1 MSITY
6 KFLLALFISGV
17 LFASE
22 KELQAQEPVLPQ
34 EQGAFGVKMGDA
46 LANYQVMK
54 EVKPYLYRIKNVP
67 SLQDEFPVYF
77 IRHHESTGVCLVSAS
92 GWPIETNSSGD
103 QLKAEFDV
111 LFQKVTE
118 RFGKGNL
125 SFFVTSG
132 STKLWKKHFMSKLQR
147 QEAVLAGKWSYRKGS
162 KMKGQVLE
170 VLLYASGLGYGK
182 GQLNIQYKFN
192 NYNDCL
198 QAQRIDMKAKKEG
211 QIN

>member
-6 KFLLALFISGV
+6 KFLLALIISGF
-17 LFASE
+17 LFAPD
-22 KELQAQEPVLPQ
+22 KVLQAQ
-34 EQGAFGVKMGDA
+34 EQGAFGVHMGDA
-46 LANYQVMK
+46 LSNYQVMI
-54 EVKPYLYRIKNVP
+54 EVKPYLFRIQNVP
-67 SLQDEFPVYF
+67 NLQDEFPVYF
-77 IRHHESTGVCLVSAS
+77 IRHHESTGVCLVSGS
-92 GWPIETNSSGD
+92 GWPIETNSSGE

-111 LFQKVTE
+111 LFQQISG

-125 SFFVTSG
+125 SFYVTNG

-147 QEAVLAGKWSYRKGS
+147 KEAVLAGRWSYVKGS

-170 VLLYASGLGYGK
+170 VLLYASGAGYGK

-198 QAQRIDMKAKKEG
+198 KAQRIDMEIKKASGKTVR
-211 QIN
+211 